1 VWQLIVCGQ
10 ALSHCVNFTF
20 CDILDTWPEAERARL
35 VLLTDACS
43 TIAGHEAAAARFLQ
57 FAAAAGCTLATT
69 AGCSAALGHSAAAP
83 SG

>member
-35 VLLTDACS
+35 VLLTDGASSATRAALLCVVCYVVRS
-43 TIAGHEAAAARFLQ
+43 GVAGCRLPAARRRLSQ
-57 FAAAAGCTLATT
+57 
-69 AGCSAALGHSAAAP
+69 
-83 SG
+83 